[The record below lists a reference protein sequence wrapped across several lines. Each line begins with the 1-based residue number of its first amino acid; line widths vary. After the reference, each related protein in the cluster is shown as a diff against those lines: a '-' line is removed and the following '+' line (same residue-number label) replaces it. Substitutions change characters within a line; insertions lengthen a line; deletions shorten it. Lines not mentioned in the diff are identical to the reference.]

1 MSSLITIVSQSQRYL
16 VAFLLVVFS
25 LFFVQV
31 AQASTVTEV
40 KAENGR
46 SVTTLTFSFS
56 DGKPRYRYYSLKAL
70 IV

>member
-40 KAENGR
+40 KAEKW
-46 SVTTLTFSFS
+46 SFS
-56 DGKPRYRYYSLKAL
+56 NNPYILF
-70 IV
+70 